1 MQNNGEHID
10 KIFSEQLSGY
20 ELAPPPEVWDNISA
34 TMAAKRK
41 KRKAIII
48 WSLSSAA
55 SVAVAFILGWFL
67 SGNPSMYNNYQAEIA
82 KLKQEFHQLTPIETI
97 VKHNVELN
105 IEQAKALTFNQ
116 HIEDSGPTE
125 ITLRQAQKK
134 PTVSDIRLLAALP
147 TKSIK
152 TSTPDY
158 KIKKNYTNRGL
169 ISEDDRAII
178 EANIQAME
186 KRKQKEEENRSGHWA
201 IGLKASPVSRTEDLA
216 MNNADYAA
224 PTNDFKASQN
234 SINTQYKNNVTA
246 GLTVAYKTGKRLSFI
261 SGINYNKITQTAQN
275 IGLTFAGHNWA
286 LNAAESDYSTGTTT
300 RREATKNNNNTIIST
315 SLGLANID
323 MPAGVSMAKAAP
335 AYSANAQSTVGYDY
349 RQDAGYIEIPLL
361 FKYNLINKKFGVHL
375 TGGINTNLLV
385 SNNVYLLKNQK
396 SIASGNIEGL
406 KELTFSSSLG
416 AGVNY
421 QITDWL
427 NIVIDPML
435 TIQLSS
441 LNSQPGYYVKPYS
454 FGVYSGIQYLF

>member
-10 KIFSEQLSGY
+10 NLFRERLSGY
-20 ELAPPPEVWDNISA
+20 EVAPPPEVWDNISA

-41 KRKAIII
+41 KRKAILI

-67 SGNPSMYNNYQAEIA
+67 SGNPSMHENYQAEIA
-82 KLKQEFHQLTPIETI
+82 KLKQEFNQLTLIET
-97 VKHNVELN
+97 VDEHHVELN
-105 IEQAKALTFNQ
+105 IEQAKPLAFNQ
-116 HIEDSGPTE
+116 HIQDSEPTK
-125 ITLRQAQKK
+125 ITPQTEKK
-134 PTVSDIRLLAALP
+134 HMVNNIPLLAALP

-152 TSTPDY
+152 TMDPDY
-158 KIKKNYTNRGL
+158 KIKEVHTNEGL

-178 EANIQAME
+178 EANIQALE
-186 KRKQKEEENRSGHWA
+186 NRKQQEEENRSGHWGV
-201 IGLKASPVSRTEDLA
+201 GLKASPVFRVENLA
-216 MNNADYAA
+216 INDAEYAA
-224 PTNDFKASQN
+224 PHDGFNASQN